1 MYKISILFLQNE
13 QYYYIRIIYSI
24 HIVCVYVYIYI
35 VRIQYVYVQY
45 MYSIIR
51 ITDLR
56 KFYLKRKVKMINNMT
71 MIVL

>member
-1 MYKISILFLQNE
+1 
-13 QYYYIRIIYSI
+13 
-24 HIVCVYVYIYI
+24 
-35 VRIQYVYVQY
+35 
-45 MYSIIR
+45 MYSIVCIVR